1 MANCKKIKNEL
12 QRVVDFRI
20 GSGASKRH
28 SFIFDKKSPF
38 IPGPLIFTD
47 GEKIH
52 IPSQFSLTSNDAD
65 NQMLIASAV
74 RHESD
79 HIKEFMKL
87 HRELSGKEKYDSTV
101 INRFLEDFF
110 LQSQFKENPT
120 LAHEIF
126 NIVEDNRIDR
136 KAREELPG
144 LKQFSEQKEK
154 PIYLSKRPSPK
165 YLMKRGKEL
174 NAFRELFLQKTL
186 LDKTVDEP
194 SPKHREL
201 LEDCVRIA
209 KSAED
214 KDINASLE
222 ATEKIYAKFKEN
234 FDITPPIPRL
244 PPFAGRDHDRLSPG
258 VPKNYRGEIKPRE
271 GREEDKENKE
281 LTKQRQKTKSGKEKS
296 KQDLTKEGSE
306 AKSGEKEESKK
317 LKKEKRSEKGFEEDK
332 KKEELKEKKGKG
344 EEKKSKERIE
354 KSKDEEKTK
363 KEQDSLEK
371 EKRKENSKRDRYSYI
386 GNRGPFIRIVPRPSP
401 GVNLKVP
408 HHRREDIDS
417 AQEVISK
424 YSGEIRAIES
434 YFKRLEQ
441 RYQGKKMARQGEE
454 ISIREYVQAELEY
467 EATGIRSNRKMF
479 KKRARVKRKAAWAVL
494 ADISASTVFGF
505 GYRIID
511 YIKDAL
517 LIQGEA
523 LNYSNYPFGIFAFHS
538 GGTVLEQLT
547 EYKDTVYLIK
557 NFNEKYTEETRGR
570 IMSLSPYGGTLMVNA
585 IEYISKNLREVE
597 GRPKGLSIITD
608 GEPDNPWAV
617 KDALKKIQ
625 EDGILP
631 FLFVI
636 GSEHERYAKSLV
648 DNYIII
654 KRDKLNE
661 LPNEVLRIFTTYG
674 IIK

>member
-1 MANCKKIKNEL
+1 MANCKKIENEL

-20 GSGASKRH
+20 GNEASKRH
-28 SFIFDKKSPF
+28 SFVFNKKNPFSP
-38 IPGPLIFTD
+38 GSLIFTD

-52 IPSQFSLTSNDAD
+52 IPIQFNLTSNDDD
-65 NQMLIASAV
+65 NRMLIASAV

-79 HIKEFMKL
+79 HIREFMKF
-87 HRELSGKEKYDSTV
+87 HQELSGKKKYDSTV

-110 LQSQFKENPT
+110 LQSQFKKNPT

-136 KAREELPG
+136 KARKELPG

-154 PIYLSKRPSPK
+154 PIYLSKRPSPN
-165 YLMKRGKEL
+165 YLIKKRKEL
-174 NAFRELFLQKTL
+174 DAFRELFLQKTL
-186 LDKTVDEP
+186 LDKTVGEP
-194 SPKHREL
+194 PPKYEEL
-201 LEDCVRIA
+201 LRECVRIA
-209 KSAED
+209 KSAEG
-214 KDINASLE
+214 KDFNTSLE
-222 ATEKIYAKFKEN
+222 ATEKIYVKFKEN

-258 VPKNYRGEIKPRE
+258 VPKNYQGKIKPEE
-271 GREEDKENKE
+271 GRKESKQD
-281 LTKQRQKTKSGKEKS
+281 LTKKSQKTKSGKKEK
-296 KQDLTKEGSE
+296 
-306 AKSGEKEESKK
+306 SKK
-317 LKKEKRSEKGFEEDK
+317 LKKEEDSGEDRGK
-332 KKEELKEKKGKG
+332 KKFREEKGKG
-344 EEKKSKERIE
+344 EESKEKVKDKE
-354 KSKDEEKTK
+354 KSKKEK
-363 KEQDSLEK
+363 DSLENKGK
-371 EKRKENSKRDRYSYI
+371 EENSKKDSTKDRYSYI
-386 GNRGPFIRIVPRPSP
+386 GSRGSFIRVVPKPSP
-401 GVNLKVP
+401 GVNLRVP
-408 HHRREDIDS
+408 HPGKEDMDN
-417 AQEVISK
+417 AQVIINK

-434 YFKRLEQ
+434 YFRRLEQ
-441 RYQGKKMARQGEE
+441 RYRGKKMARQGEE
-454 ISIREYVQAELEY
+454 INIREYVQVELEY
-467 EATGIRSNRKMF
+467 EATGIRPDKKMF
-479 KKRARVKRKAAWAVL
+479 RKRARIKRKAAWAVL
-494 ADISASTVFGF
+494 ADISASTAFGF

-538 GGTVLEQLT
+538 GGTVLEQLMD
-547 EYKDTVYLIK
+547 YKDTVYLIK
-557 NFNEKYTEETRGR
+557 NFNENYTEETRGK

-585 IEYISKNLREVE
+585 IKYIAENLKKVE

-608 GEPDNPWAV
+608 GEPDSPWAV
-617 KDALKKIQ
+617 RSALKKLQ

-636 GSEHERYAKSLV
+636 GSEHEGCAKSLV

-661 LPNEVLRIFTTYG
+661 LPSEVLRIFTTYG

>member
-1 MANCKKIKNEL
+1 MANCKKIENEL

-20 GSGASKRH
+20 GNGASKRH
-28 SFIFDKKSPF
+28 SFVFDKKNPF
-38 IPGPLIFTD
+38 LPGPLIFTD

-52 IPSQFSLTSNDAD
+52 IPAQFNLTSNDTD

-87 HRELSGKEKYDSTV
+87 HRELSGKEEYDSTV

-126 NIVEDNRIDR
+126 NVVEDNRIDH

-165 YLMKRGKEL
+165 YLMKRRKEL
-174 NAFRELFLQKTL
+174 DAFRELFLQKTL

-201 LEDCVRIA
+201 LKDCVRIA
-209 KSAED
+209 KSAEG

-258 VPKNYRGEIKPRE
+258 VPKNYRGEIKPGE
-271 GREEDKENKE
+271 GREENKQD
-281 LTKQRQKTKSGKEKS
+281 LGKQRQKAKSGKEKS
-296 KQDLTKEGSE
+296 KQDLTGEKSKAE
-306 AKSGEKEESKK
+306 SGEKEESKE
-317 LKKEKRSEKGFEEDK
+317 LKKEKGSEEDK
-332 KKEELKEKKGKG
+332 KEEFREKEGKRKESKEK
-344 EEKKSKERIE
+344 IE
-354 KSKDEEKTK
+354 KIKGEEKTK
-363 KEQDSLEK
+363 KEKDSLEK
-371 EKRKENSKRDRYSYI
+371 KRKEENSKKDRYSYI
-386 GNRGPFIRIVPRPSP
+386 GSRGPFIRIVPKPSP
-401 GVNLKVP
+401 GVNLRVP
-408 HHRREDIDS
+408 HPRKEDIDS
-417 AQEVISK
+417 AQEIINK

-441 RYQGKKMARQGEE
+441 RYRGKKTAREGEE
-454 ISIREYVQAELEY
+454 INIREYVQAELEY

-479 KKRARVKRKAAWAVL
+479 RKRARIKRKAAWAAL
-494 ADISASTVFGF
+494 ADISASTAFGF

-511 YIKDAL
+511 CIKDAL

-608 GEPDNPWAV
+608 GEPDNPRAV
-617 KDALKKIQ
+617 RYSLKKLQ
-625 EDGILP
+625 EDDILP

-661 LPNEVLRIFTTYG
+661 LPREVLRIFTTYG